1 MKTHKFF
8 LRTILALSVLI
19 SVYILT
25 QSTKAESSWYYNLPE
40 QIKMW
45 IIATEIFASAILLC
59 LVWYV
64 FRSKQTELTFV
75 STLAIA
81 SINILVSYLVFIERV
96 VGLLS

>member
-25 QSTKAESSWYYNLPE
+25 QSANAESSWYYNLPE

-45 IIATEIFASAILLC
+45 IIVTEILAFAILLC

-64 FRSKQTELTFV
+64 FRSKKTELTLV
-75 STLAIA
+75 SALVIA